1 MPQDSDNKVLRTGAV
16 RWMKRAVAV
25 LLLPLFIGVVNLH
38 AKSPVISEDQVKA
51 VYLFNLTGFVSWPD
65 SAFVSSEA
73 PLRIGVSG
81 VERVN
86 SFIDYIRMAVEGE
99 TSQQRTIVIEHLPLS
114 ADPSGFHMVFITDSP
129 EDKVHELLEAVKGQ
143 PILTVGESDG
153 FCRRGGM
160 INLLRRGK
168 RIGLE
173 VNIDAAKT
181 SQLQVSSK
189 LLRIATI
196 VLPEDGN
203 GGDR

>member
-1 MPQDSDNKVLRTGAV
+1 MPKNGNDNKFRTGAV
-16 RWMKRAVAV
+16 LLMKRATAV
-25 LLLPLFIGVVNLH
+25 LLLPLFIGVINLH
-38 AKSPVISEDQVKA
+38 AKSPVISEDQIKA

-65 SAFVSSEA
+65 SAFVSSDA

-81 VERVN
+81 VHRVD
-86 SFIDYIRMAVEGE
+86 SFINYIRMAVEGE
-99 TSQQRTIVIEHLPLS
+99 TSGQRAIIIEHLPRS

-129 EDKVHELLEAVKGQ
+129 DEEIEELLNAVKGQ

-153 FCRRGGM
+153 FCNRGGM

-173 VNIDAAKT
+173 VNIAAT
-181 SQLQVSSK
+181 ELSRLRVSSK

-196 VLPEDGN
+196 VLAEDGD